1 MFNSKKIKVS
11 IEKIEGFS
19 SLLEKTEV
27 FLLREDEIH
36 PLVSGNKFRKL
47 KYTIKE
53 VKRLNKKGIVSF
65 GGAFSNHIAALA
77 AAGKETGIST
87 VGIIRGEELKD
98 KIEENPTLSFAKECR
113 MQLHFISRETYRKKD
128 ESLFLDNL
136 AQEFSEY
143 FIMPEGGTNTLAV
156 KGCEE
161 ILSEQTHDFDYIC
174 IAVGTGGTISGII
187 KASQVHQKVLGF
199 SALKGTF
206 QKEEIQKY
214 TSKTNFELYDDYCFG
229 GYGKIDEQ
237 LVRFIN
243 DFKLKT
249 EIQLD
254 PVYTGK
260 MMFGIFDLI
269 KQKKLKEN
277 SRILAVHTG
286 GLQGIAGMNQKLK
299 KKQLPQIEL

>member
-1 MFNSKKIKVS
+1 MFNSKKVAVTIQKV
-11 IEKIEGFS
+11 EGFS
-19 SLLEKTEV
+19 SLFRKTEV
-27 FLLREDEIH
+27 FILREDEIH
-36 PLVSGNKFRKL
+36 PMVSGNKFRKL
-47 KYTIKE
+47 NYNIQEAKQ
-53 VKRLNKKGIVSF
+53 LNKKGIVSF

-77 AAGKETGIST
+77 AAGLETGIAT
-87 VGIIRGEELKD
+87 AGIIRGEELRF
-98 KIEENPTLSFAKECR
+98 KINENPTLSFAKTCG
-113 MQLHFISRETYRKKD
+113 MHLHFVSREVYRRKAKPSFIENIAKECKD
-128 ESLFLDNL
+128 
-136 AQEFSEY
+136 Y
-143 FIMPEGGTNTLAV
+143 YRIPEGGTNELAV

-161 ILSEQTHDFDYIC
+161 ILSEKTRDFDYIC
-174 IAVGTGGTISGII
+174 TSVGTGGTIAGII
-187 KASQVHQKVLGF
+187 KASHSNQKILGF

-206 QKEEIQKY
+206 QEEEIKKY
-214 TSKTNFELYDDYCFG
+214 TSKTNFELYDEYCFG

-260 MMFGIFDLI
+260 MMFGIFELI